1 MSTINKVPANAG
13 AEWLLRGFALLRK
26 APMALGTLGLIWGL
40 LSLLGVQL
48 MALNASLG
56 LLVQLGLALM
66 GPLLFAG
73 LLWAVHEVEND
84 RPALP
89 AHLLHAVRSE
99 RTGSVLSTLLPQVI
113 AAVVLGVLLLV
124 MVGPTQLQQLAEVMV
139 KLQETAQAGGQP
151 DPELMRSLP
160 VGRLFLWMLLL
171 IAAAISVS
179 LVTFVAVPEII
190 FGGRSGLEAM
200 RNSFRACVHNLGA
213 IVVFYLLLLVSLLA
227 ITFAVQLLAMMVQ
240 LVAGPSAAIWVANL
254 LMMAVLMPL
263 LAGAV
268 YHAWRQ
274 MLGASQ
280 ATVGSEV
287 TAPASHF
294 EA

>member
-1 MSTINKVPANAG
+1 MSTINKVPASAG

-26 APMALGTLGLIWGL
+26 APLALGVLGLIWGL

-48 MALNASLG
+48 MTLNASLG
-56 LLVQLGLALM
+56 LVVQLGLALM

-89 AHLLHAVRSE
+89 GHLLHAVRSD
-99 RTGSVLSTLLPQVI
+99 RTASVLSTLLPQVV

-171 IAAAISVS
+171 IVAAIAVS
-179 LVTFVAVPEII
+179 FVTFVAVPEIL
-190 FGGRSGLEAM
+190 FGGRGGLEAM

-213 IVVFYLLLLVSLLA
+213 MVVFYLLMLVSLFA
-227 ITFAVQLLAMMVQ
+227 ISFAVQLIAMLVQ
-240 LVAGPSAAIWVANL
+240 LVAGPGAAIWVANL
-254 LMMAVLMPL
+254 LLMSVLMPL

-268 YHAWRQ
+268 YHAWQQ
-274 MLGASQ
+274 MLGAPAKASTTEP
-280 ATVGSEV
+280 A
-287 TAPASHF
+287 TAPTHF

>member
-26 APMALGTLGLIWGL
+26 APLALGTLGLIWGL

-56 LLVQLGLALM
+56 LVVQLGLALM

-99 RTGSVLSTLLPQVI
+99 RTASVLSTLLPQVI
-113 AAVVLGVLLLV
+113 AAVALGVLLLV
-124 MVGPTQLQQLAEVMV
+124 MVGPIQLQQLAEVMV

-171 IAAAISVS
+171 IAAAIGVS

-190 FGGRSGLEAM
+190 FGGRGGLEAM

-213 IVVFYLLLLVSLLA
+213 MVVFYLLMLVSLFA
-227 ITFAVQLLAMMVQ
+227 ITFTVQLLAMMVQ
-240 LVAGPSAAIWVANL
+240 LVAGPGIAIWVSNL

-268 YHAWRQ
+268 YHAWQQ
-274 MLGASQ
+274 MLGTPEA
-280 ATVGSEV
+280 ATTTEV
-287 TAPASHF
+287 AAPATHF

>member
-26 APMALGTLGLIWGL
+26 APLALGVLGLIWGL
-40 LSLLGVQL
+40 VSLLGVQL

-56 LLVQLGLALM
+56 LVVQLGLAIM

-73 LLWAVHEVEND
+73 LLWAAHEVEND

-89 AHLLHAVRSE
+89 AHLLHALRSE

-113 AAVVLGVLLLV
+113 AAVALGVLLLV

-160 VGRLFLWMLLL
+160 VGRLFLWMLML
-171 IAAAISVS
+171 IAAAIAVS

-213 IVVFYLLLLVSLLA
+213 MVVFYLLLLVSLFA
-227 ITFAVQLLAMMVQ
+227 ITFTVQLLAMMVQ
-240 LVAGPSAAIWVANL
+240 LVAGPGIAIWVSNL

-268 YHAWRQ
+268 YHAWKQ
-274 MLGASQ
+274 MLGTTEA
-280 ATVGSEV
+280 ATTAEV
-287 TAPASHF
+287 AAPATHF

>member
-1 MSTINKVPANAG
+1 MA
-13 AEWLLRGFALLRK
+13 
-26 APMALGTLGLIWGL
+26 APRFHDLTVAR
-40 LSLLGVQL
+40 
-48 MALNASLG
+48 
-56 LLVQLGLALM
+56 
-66 GPLLFAG
+66 
-73 LLWAVHEVEND
+73 VHPE
-84 RPALP
+84 A
-89 AHLLHAVRSE
+89 A
-99 RTGSVLSTLLPQVI
+99 GSV
-113 AAVVLGVLLLV
+113 
-124 MVGPTQLQQLAEVMV
+124 
-139 KLQETAQAGGQP
+139 
-151 DPELMRSLP
+151 
-160 VGRLFLWMLLL
+160 
-171 IAAAISVS
+171 
-179 LVTFVAVPEII
+179 
-190 FGGRSGLEAM
+190 
-200 RNSFRACVHNLGA
+200 
-213 IVVFYLLLLVSLLA
+213 A